1 MELLLYQ
8 LFGFFFGSCDKTHCG
23 HLFSSSISYHC
34 IVEDEESFLWNITP
48 AQSMPPG
55 QAYCIPPPTP
65 SVLQGE
71 KGTFEPQ
78 RKYWCK
84 ENMSFQNKRARIM
97 SRQMVLRRIL
107 SNGDDRQADRLAQT
121 LPLRR
126 PGERPGQFLSL
137 SMSRPPPPPLPPH
150 PPPVS
155 FFITYFFF
163 LTSSCFVLFQQFWAS
178 PYNM

>member
-1 MELLLYQ
+1 MAPTRKCSCYCISC
-8 LFGFFFGSCDKTHCG
+8 FFFFLVAVIKHIVVICFLRPYHITASFRMKKV
-23 HLFSSSISYHC
+23 SYEILLRLTAC
-34 IVEDEESFLWNITP
+34 LLGRLTAF
-48 AQSMPPG
+48 
-55 QAYCIPPPTP
+55 PPPTTP
-65 SVLQGE
+65 VLQGE
-71 KGTFEPQ
+71 KGTFELQ

-137 SMSRPPPPPLPPH
+137 SMSRPPPPPVCLLLYH
-150 PPPVS
+150 V
-155 FFITYFFF
+155 FFF
-163 LTSSCFVLFQQFWAS
+163 
-178 PYNM
+178 